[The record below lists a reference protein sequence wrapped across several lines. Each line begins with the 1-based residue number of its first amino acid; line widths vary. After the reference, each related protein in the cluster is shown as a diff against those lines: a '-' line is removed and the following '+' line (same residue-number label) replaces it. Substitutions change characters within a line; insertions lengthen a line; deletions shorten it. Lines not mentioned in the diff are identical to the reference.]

1 MPAAAEGPDT
11 EDLKISPF
19 ARGEWSQDERIML
32 DVSFTSLAAVLGD
45 EDDPLESIAVSR
57 LLAIAYA
64 VGWSSKMLMVS
75 PTDFAGELEAAI
87 DARGGLQDIGN
98 VADANLATA
107 QAVATDQIQFDAIKL
122 YAAMYGTIGAFAD
135 RVTALRPSRLTDV
148 YTVDAIRQ
156 IMAWFDEMRRY
167 EADARSKAGS
177 GLKLPDDLVLDDEYV
192 QPAARGRAW
201 YLIDHIRTGG
211 AAPIVPLEEAEPLA
225 PVIHG

>member
-1 MPAAAEGPDT
+1 MPAAAEGPGT

-19 ARGEWSQDERIML
+19 ARGEWSQDDRIML
-32 DVSFTSLAAVLGD
+32 DVSFTSLAAALGD

-122 YAAMYGTIGAFAD
+122 YVAMYGTIDAFAE
-135 RVTALRPSRLTDV
+135 
-148 YTVDAIRQ
+148 TVN
-156 IMAWFDEMRRY
+156 
-167 EADARSKAGS
+167 
-177 GLKLPDDLVLDDEYV
+177 
-192 QPAARGRAW
+192 
-201 YLIDHIRTGG
+201 
-211 AAPIVPLEEAEPLA
+211 VPLESHRHPCES
-225 PVIHG
+225 VFVVC

>member
-32 DVSFTSLAAVLGD
+32 DVSFMSLAAVLGD

-87 DARGGLQDIGN
+87 DARGGLVDIGAT
-98 VADANLATA
+98 ADANLATA
-107 QAVATDQIQFDAIKL
+107 QAVATDQIHQRAWHGAR
-122 YAAMYGTIGAFAD
+122 AAN
-135 RVTALRPSRLTDV
+135 
-148 YTVDAIRQ
+148 
-156 IMAWFDEMRRY
+156 
-167 EADARSKAGS
+167 
-177 GLKLPDDLVLDDEYV
+177 
-192 QPAARGRAW
+192 PAAQPNFTKSWTTGRTLFSAETRKSN
-201 YLIDHIRTGG
+201 LR
-211 AAPIVPLEEAEPLA
+211 IVL
-225 PVIHG
+225 